1 MTEEIVVIKKRV
13 GRPVSTP
20 EEKLLYIQKNRER
33 ALLRIKNL
41 YQNDPVY
48 RLHHIEKCK
57 AYYHKNR
64 ELLKALKE
72 SINGSS

>member
-20 EEKLLYIQKNRER
+20 EEKLVYIQKNRER

-41 YQNDPVY
+41 YQNDPEY
-48 RLHHIEKCK
+48 RLKHIEKCK

-64 ELLKALKE
+64 ALLKALKE
-72 SINGSS
+72 SVTGSS